1 MLFAAYTY
9 RMTNRRKRYDPKK
22 QFAVSPQTCDKSR
35 NQSHREDHPSG
46 GPKPPVRTGDEFHYV
61 FLLILVKID
70 RFWVPD
76 SPGAFRA
83 VFGPPPDRVLQTTRC
98 GRPRDEFEHESRHQE
113 DDDDD
118 DDGDDDHDDGKDDDD
133 GDDDDTDEPIS

>member
-1 MLFAAYTY
+1 
-9 RMTNRRKRYDPKK
+9 MTPKNNSQFHRRRATKVEIRATEKTTRPEDRNRRFGQATNSITFSY
-22 QFAVSPQTCDKSR
+22 
-35 NQSHREDHPSG
+35 QS
-46 GPKPPVRTGDEFHYV
+46 
-61 FLLILVKID
+61 LVQIE

-98 GRPRDEFEHESRHQE
+98 GRPRDEFEHESRHH

>member
-83 VFGPPPDRVLQTTRC
+83 VFGPPRTESSRRPVAEDQETT
-98 GRPRDEFEHESRHQE
+98 SNTSQ
-113 DDDDD
+113 
-118 DDGDDDHDDGKDDDD
+118 
-133 GDDDDTDEPIS
+133 DTTTTTMMTTAMMIMTMVRTMMMATMTTQMNR